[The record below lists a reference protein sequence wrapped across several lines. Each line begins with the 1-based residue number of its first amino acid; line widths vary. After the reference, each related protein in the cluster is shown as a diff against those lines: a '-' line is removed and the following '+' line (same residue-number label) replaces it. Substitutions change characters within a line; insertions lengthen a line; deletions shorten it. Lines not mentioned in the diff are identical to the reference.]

1 MSTNLKPCSHSY
13 LVCVIKRIS
22 ISDQSM
28 IFCAFLCKRMI
39 REFFQCILNECFFA
53 PIIMKNRFQKDSNI
67 FLDLHRDINIFG
79 NGVTISAIK
88 IL

>member
-1 MSTNLKPCSHSY
+1 
-13 LVCVIKRIS
+13 
-22 ISDQSM
+22 
-28 IFCAFLCKRMI
+28 MI
-39 REFFQCILNECFFA
+39 REFFQCILNECYFA
-53 PIIMKNRFQKDSNI
+53 PIIMINRFQKDNI